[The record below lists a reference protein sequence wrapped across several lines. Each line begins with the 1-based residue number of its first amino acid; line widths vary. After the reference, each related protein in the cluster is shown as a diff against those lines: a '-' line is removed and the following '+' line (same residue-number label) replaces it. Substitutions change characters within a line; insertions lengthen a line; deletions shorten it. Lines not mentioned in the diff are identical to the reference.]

1 MKAKQIGI
9 EVELPRLECNDIN
22 CPFHGNLKVR
32 GRMFVGKVTR
42 VDTSKSATVEFIY
55 YYYLP
60 KYERYEKRTTRLKVH
75 NPSCINAKI
84 GDKVRIIESRP
95 IAKTKN
101 FVIIEVIKK

>member
-42 VDTSKSATVEFIY
+42 ADTSKSATVEFIY

-60 KYERYEKRTTRLKVH
+60 KYERYEKRTTRLKVY

>member
-9 EVELPRLECNDIN
+9 EVELPKQNCNDLN
-22 CPFHGNLKVR
+22 CPFHGTLRVR
-32 GRMFVGKVTR
+32 GRMFLTKVTK
-42 VDTSKSATVEFIY
+42 VDISKSATVEFTY

-84 GDKVRIIESRP
+84 GEKVRIIETRP
-95 IAKTKN
+95 IAKTKS
-101 FVIIEVIKK
+101 FVIVEVIKK